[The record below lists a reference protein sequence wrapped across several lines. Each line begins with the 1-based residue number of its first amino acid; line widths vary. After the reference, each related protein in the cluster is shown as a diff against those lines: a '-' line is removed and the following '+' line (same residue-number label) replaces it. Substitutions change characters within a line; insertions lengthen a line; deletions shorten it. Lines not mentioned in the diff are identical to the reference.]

1 MANRDSM
8 IPFFATS
15 FYGGRITFRV
25 EFRALPNRNDSV
37 GIPEKRGDLMS
48 LSRHRRVLPGFRL
61 TLGFTLFYLGLIV
74 LIPLAAT
81 VAKTGELT
89 WHQFLRAVAS
99 PTALAA
105 YRLSFGASFLAA
117 LVNAFFG
124 LLVAWVLVR
133 YKFWGRRLIDALVD
147 LPFALPTAVAGI
159 TLAALYAEN
168 GWIGRWLTPL
178 GIKVAYTQVGVFV
191 ALTFIGLPFVVR
203 TLQPVLEDFDQE
215 IEEAAATLGANRFK
229 TFYRVILPMIF
240 PALLTGF
247 ALAFARALGE
257 YGSVVFISSNIP
269 GKTQIVPVLI
279 MNKLEQFDYP
289 GATALAMVMLAV
301 SFTTLLAINWLQW
314 WNTRHYEQT

>member
-1 MANRDSM
+1 
-8 IPFFATS
+8 
-15 FYGGRITFRV
+15 
-25 EFRALPNRNDSV
+25 
-37 GIPEKRGDLMS
+37 MS

-81 VAKTGELT
+81 FAKTGALT
-89 WHQFLRAVAS
+89 WPKFAHAVAS
-99 PTALAA
+99 PVALAA

-117 LVNAFFG
+117 LVNAIFG

-133 YKFWGRRLIDALVD
+133 YQFWGRRVLDALVD

-159 TLAALYAEN
+159 TLATIYADN
-168 GWIGRWLTPL
+168 GWIGRWLAPM
-178 GIKVAYTQVGVFV
+178 GIHVAYTRLGVFV

-203 TLQPVLEDFDQE
+203 TVQPVLEDFDLE
-215 IEEAAATLGANRFK
+215 VEEAAASLGANRFK
-229 TFYRVILPMIF
+229 VFFRVILPMLF

-269 GKTQIVPVLI
+269 FKTQIVPVLI
-279 MNKLEQFDYP
+279 MNKFEQFDYN
-289 GATALAMVMLAV
+289 GVTALAVVMLSV
-301 SFTTLLAINWLQW
+301 SFCMLLLINWLQW
-314 WNTRHYEQT
+314 WSLRHHEQT